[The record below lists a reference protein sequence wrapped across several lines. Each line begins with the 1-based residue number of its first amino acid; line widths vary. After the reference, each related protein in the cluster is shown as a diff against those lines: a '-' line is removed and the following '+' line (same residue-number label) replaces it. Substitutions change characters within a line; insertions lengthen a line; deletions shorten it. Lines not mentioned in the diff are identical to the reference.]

1 MRIFFDRFV
10 RAARLDVELY
20 KEVAADPLTLNQ
32 AWITVL
38 IYCMAASWG
47 GFGGVGAVG
56 TNIAMI
62 TTLIGWY
69 IWVFFTYFA
78 AARLFRETR
87 TEIGRMDR
95 KTVTRA
101 MGFASAPG
109 VVRLL
114 GMIPGLGPVALA
126 GATVWMIVASTI
138 AVKQALNFESTYRAA
153 AACIIGW
160 IISAFVQILLYV
172 ILFQAFGISGKPG

>member
-1 MRIFFDRFV
+1 MRLYLDRFV
-10 RAARLDVELY
+10 RAARLDVALY
-20 KEVAADPLTLNQ
+20 KEVVADPKMLNQ

-47 GFGGVGAVG
+47 SFGGVGAIG

-69 IWVFFTYFA
+69 IWAFFTYFA
-78 AARLFRETR
+78 GTRFFRENK
-87 TEIGRMDR
+87 TEIERLDR
-95 KTVTRA
+95 KRVIRA

-109 VVRLL
+109 AVRLL
-114 GMIPGLGPVALA
+114 GFIPGLGIVVFV
-126 GATVWMIVASTI
+126 GATIWMIVSSTI
-138 AVKQALNFESTYRAA
+138 AVKQALNFENTYRAA

-160 IISAFVQILLYV
+160 IINAFFQLVLFV
-172 ILFQAFGISGKPG
+172 VLFQAFGVSK

>member
-1 MRIFFDRFV
+1 MRLYLTRFV
-10 RAARLDVELY
+10 RAARLDIELY
-20 KEVAADPLTLNQ
+20 KEVIEDPLTLNQ

-69 IWVFFTYFA
+69 VWAFFTYFA
-78 AARLFRETR
+78 GTRLFRETKKEIDR
-87 TEIGRMDR
+87 TER
-95 KTVTRA
+95 KTVIRA

-109 VVRLL
+109 VARIL
-114 GMIPGLGPVALA
+114 GMIPGFGTIALV
-126 GATVWMIVASTI
+126 GATVWMIIASTI
-138 AVKQALNFESTYRAA
+138 AVKEALNYESTYRTAA
-153 AACIIGW
+153 AVIIAW
-160 IISAFVQILLYV
+160 VISAFLQVVLFV
-172 ILFQAFGISGKPG
+172 VLFQVFGISDKS

>member
-1 MRIFFDRFV
+1 MRLYLNRFV

-20 KEVAADPLTLNQ
+20 KEVTADPLTLNQ

-69 IWVFFTYFA
+69 VWAFFTYFA
-78 AARLFRETR
+78 GTRFFRETK
-87 TEIGRMDR
+87 TEIDRMDR
-95 KTVTRA
+95 KKVIRA

-109 VVRLL
+109 VARLL
-114 GMIPGLGPVALA
+114 GMIPGLGSVALV
-126 GATVWMIVASTI
+126 GATVWMIVAATI
-138 AVKQALNFESTYRAA
+138 AVKEALDFKSTYRAA
-153 AACIIGW
+153 AACIIAW
-160 IISAFVQILLYV
+160 VISAFLQVVLFV
-172 ILFQAFGISGKPG
+172 VLFQAFGISDKS

>member
-1 MRIFFDRFV
+1 MRLFLNRFV

-20 KEVAADPLTLNQ
+20 KEVIADPLTLNQ

-38 IYCMAASWG
+38 IYCMAAAWG

-56 TNIAMI
+56 TNIAML

-69 IWVFFTYFA
+69 VWAFFTYFA
-78 AARLFRETR
+78 ATRLFSETQ
-87 TEIGRMDR
+87 TEIDRMDR
-95 KTVTRA
+95 KTVIRA

-109 VVRLL
+109 VTRLV
-114 GMIPGLGPVALA
+114 GMIPGLGSVALV
-126 GATVWMIVASTI
+126 GSTIWMIVASTI

-153 AACIIGW
+153 AACIVAW
-160 IISAFVQILLYV
+160 IISAFLQVVLFV
-172 ILFQAFGISGKPG
+172 VLFQVFGISEKP

>member
-1 MRIFFDRFV
+1 MRLFLDRFV

-20 KEVAADPLTLNQ
+20 KEVIADPLTLNQ

-47 GFGGVGAVG
+47 SFGGVGAVG

-69 IWVFFTYFA
+69 IWAFFTYFA
-78 AARLFRETR
+78 GTRFFRENK
-87 TEIGRMDR
+87 TEIERLDR
-95 KTVTRA
+95 KRVIRA

-114 GMIPGLGPVALA
+114 GFIPGLGMIVFV
-126 GATVWMIVASTI
+126 GATIWMIVSSTI
-138 AVKQALNFESTYRAA
+138 AVKQALNFESPYRAA
-153 AACIIGW
+153 AACITAW
-160 IISAFVQILLYV
+160 IISAFVQLTLFV
-172 ILFQAFGISGKPG
+172 VLFQAFGIEKP